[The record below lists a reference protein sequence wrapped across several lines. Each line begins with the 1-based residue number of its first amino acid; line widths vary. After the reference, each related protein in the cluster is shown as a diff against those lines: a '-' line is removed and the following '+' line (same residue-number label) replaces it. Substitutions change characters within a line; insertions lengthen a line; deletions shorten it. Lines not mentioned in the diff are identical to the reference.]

1 MTTIKPLA
9 DRVLIEPLKAEET
22 TASGLVIPAS
32 AQNTPQEAMV
42 IAVGPEVTDV
52 AIGDRV
58 VYSLY
63 GGTKLDYDGKS
74 YIVIDFTD
82 LVCVVEQGWTSMS
95 KRDVWTA
102 FFVYFLSGELVVT
115 GASLALNNML
125 VFWIGQPI
133 TLFGALLVT
142 ALTTNQKKDK

>member
-82 LVCVVEQGWTSMS
+82 LVCVVE
-95 KRDVWTA
+95 
-102 FFVYFLSGELVVT
+102 
-115 GASLALNNML
+115 
-125 VFWIGQPI
+125 
-133 TLFGALLVT
+133 
-142 ALTTNQKKDK
+142 